1 MNVWSAMNVILMQA
15 VKTQMGAS
23 FVSARLVLQGMEQAA
38 QVNMF
43 SKENVTI
50 LSPLCCVCSPT
61 PTDIDECE
69 AGIVSC
75 DTNAECNNT
84 DGSYTCSCS
93 SGFSGDGMRCVGE

>member
-1 MNVWSAMNVILMQA
+1 MNAILMQA

-23 FVSARLVLQGMEQAA
+23 FASVRLVLQEMEQAA
-38 QVNMF
+38 QVNML
-43 SKENVTI
+43 STRQCKY

-75 DTNAECNNT
+75 DSNAECNNT